1 MKSLNFSFEFEG
13 EDYFLF
19 KLNCCNC
26 NSLMHHL
33 SRHIEDLKK
42 YSPNA
47 TEQLTMTRKFC
58 VSSVAL
64 AKDNGM
70 VSKSQKISAIPELQ
84 RKHAALF
91 CLVLD
96 KSLGAWLKT
105 WCIDMCHFH
114 FSLSLHAPCAPD
126 ADAAAHCLCP
136 SAGSVTMSKHVLAN
150 MFQILKKH
158 IEISKTQTKMFQLPQ
173 PKVFREKH
181 NKKINQTSPPR
192 RPRLRKAKPFEL
204 DDLDE
209 IQTSSIKK
217 HPTNSLLR
225 KLIGWVSPNGRFL

>member
-1 MKSLNFSFEFEG
+1 
-13 EDYFLF
+13 
-19 KLNCCNC
+19 
-26 NSLMHHL
+26 
-33 SRHIEDLKK
+33 
-42 YSPNA
+42 
-47 TEQLTMTRKFC
+47 
-58 VSSVAL
+58 
-64 AKDNGM
+64 
-70 VSKSQKISAIPELQ
+70 
-84 RKHAALF
+84 
-91 CLVLD
+91 
-96 KSLGAWLKT
+96 
-105 WCIDMCHFH
+105 
-114 FSLSLHAPCAPD
+114 
-126 ADAAAHCLCP
+126 
-136 SAGSVTMSKHVLAN
+136 